1 MEKLQVSYDAARV
14 KEAYEVR
21 HPDRKVVDVCKSRAK
36 ALKTAATSGGSV
48 DLSYGFYIVTSAP
61 A

>member
-1 MEKLQVSYDAARV
+1 MKKIYDKARV
-14 KEAYEVR
+14 KEAYAEQ
-21 HPDRKVVDVCKSRAK
+21 HPDRQVLRVYESR
-36 ALKTAATSGGSV
+36 TAALMFAAAEPGRLV